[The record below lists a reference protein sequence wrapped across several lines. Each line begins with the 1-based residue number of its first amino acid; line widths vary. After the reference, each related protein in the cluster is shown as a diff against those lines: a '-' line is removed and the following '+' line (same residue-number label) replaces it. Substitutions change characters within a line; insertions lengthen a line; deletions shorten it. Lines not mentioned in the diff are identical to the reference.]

1 MQNTYPYLNPKFH
14 LEETGDQSC
23 LAVHRFGEL
32 KTKTC
37 ELIVE
42 MTVTSKFTQQDGR
55 KKRTT
60 NAYEWQTWRGYYL
73 RVLSWSSLNIN
84 VFLVFYKKNCLKGGE
99 VWRKLL
105 SRLSNKVNRLLSSP
119 KIRGGATTG
128 KMSPKHW
135 ILVQRDYSNSLNL
148 LNVGELSWNSI

>member
-14 LEETGDQSC
+14 LEETVDQSC
-23 LAVHRFGEL
+23 LVVHRFGEL

-60 NAYEWQTWRGYYL
+60 NQFTSDKRD
-73 RVLSWSSLNIN
+73 RVITC
-84 VFLVFYKKNCLKGGE
+84 VFCRDLHLTLMFFG
-99 VWRKLL
+99 LL
-105 SRLSNKVNRLLSSP
+105 
-119 KIRGGATTG
+119 
-128 KMSPKHW
+128 
-135 ILVQRDYSNSLNL
+135 
-148 LNVGELSWNSI
+148 